1 MELVSWKYPSIIAII
16 QLMLNAKGIMFLI
29 SKNVY
34 VTEIKNEIL
43 KLNKNKNLHTIMIY
57 LLDLL

>member
-29 SKNVY
+29 SKNVD

-43 KLNKNKNLHTIMIY
+43 KLNKNKNLHTIMIC

>member
-29 SKNVY
+29 SKNVD

>member
-29 SKNVY
+29 SKNVD

-43 KLNKNKNLHTIMIY
+43 KLNKDKNLHTIMIY